1 MKVAIIYNKDLT
13 GVLNKFGMQNKEFYS
28 EKNVQRVANCLERGG
43 HNTRVIDGNMFVIE
57 RLQNFMPKT
66 IDGDQMGMV
75 FNMAYGIQGESRYTH
90 LPSLLEMLGIPYVG
104 SNPSGHALALD
115 KVMTKIVWQNNG
127 LPTPDFWVFNTPD
140 DDLSN
145 VRYPVIVKP
154 KMESVSFGLKVVY
167 KEDDLRE
174 AINFIVTEF
183 QQQAL
188 VEQFIPGREFA
199 VGLLGNSPIEAFPVL
214 EFDLEGD
221 PDAIQTE
228 EDKKKRP
235 KEKICPAHL
244 APELAEKMI
253 EYSKQ
258 AFLALELR
266 DFARVDIRMDAA
278 DNIYLLEVNSMAS
291 LGRGGSYVYAAGVAG
306 YDFCALVNRML
317 DVASVRY
324 FSGSLLEQLPEEK
337 GKRLPLKSRL
347 RTFLRGRQQNTETVL
362 EKLVN
367 IDTHVRNIEGVNKC
381 SDLIKS
387 QLAPLNFT
395 SEIYP
400 ELEIGNLMFLRNTS
414 SEALDYLILMPIDDS
429 VKMSNHEN
437 FQATEH
443 RLYGTSIWENK
454 GGVVTCI
461 SAFQALRFAR
471 LLRKLRIGVL
481 VITDSTIAGKF
492 SRNIIAQKSVS
503 AKQVISLH
511 GGSTEGSII
520 TSRSGSASYTYNLK
534 LIDSSRSENV
544 AVASAHFFK
553 TISAIVDLAKNDSE
567 NVIAP
572 FATDFQSNIFKMVA
586 YGTAKI
592 SVRYNTIADFER
604 IDQRIRKTT
613 ALTRRLAQTVQSQLE
628 GGLTRQPLPS
638 SEASMELF
646 ESINRIAK
654 RIDSSIVAEHRWS
667 SSDICNVSADVPKL
681 DGFGPLGGFDKQKS
695 EFIIRH
701 SLVDRALLLA
711 LLLQSK

>member
-43 HNTRVIDGNMFVIE
+43 HNTRVIDGNMYVIE
-57 RLQNFMPKT
+57 RLQHFMPKT

-104 SNPSGHALALD
+104 STPSGHAIALD

-127 LPTPDFWVFNTPD
+127 LPTPDFWVFNAPD
-140 DDLSN
+140 DDLAS

-154 KMESVSFGLKVVY
+154 KMESVSFGLRVVY
-167 KEDDLRE
+167 QENDLRE

-199 VGLLGNSPIEAFPVL
+199 VGLLGNSPIEAFPLL

-221 PDAIQTE
+221 PNAIQTE

-235 KEKICPAHL
+235 REKVCPAQVS
-244 APELAEKMI
+244 PDLAEKMI

-258 AFLALELR
+258 AFRALELR
-266 DFARVDIRMDAA
+266 DFARVDIRMDEAE
-278 DNIYLLEVNSMAS
+278 NIYLLEVNSMAS

-306 YDFCALVNRML
+306 HDFCALVNRML

-324 FSGSLLEQLPEEK
+324 FSENLLTHLPEEK
-337 GKRLPLKSRL
+337 EKRLPLKSRL
-347 RTFLRGRQQNTETVL
+347 RTYLRGRQQTTETIL

-367 IDTHVRNIEGVNKC
+367 IDTHVRNIEGVNRC
-381 SDLIKS
+381 SELIKS
-387 QLAPLNFT
+387 QLAPLNFS

-400 ELEIGNLMFLRNTS
+400 ELEIGNLLFLSNAS
-414 SEALDYLILMPIDDS
+414 GEDLDYLILLSIDDS
-429 VKMSNHEN
+429 VKMSNHEI

-454 GGVVTCI
+454 GGIVTCI

-471 LLRKLRIGVL
+471 LLRKIKIGVF
-481 VITDSTIAGKF
+481 VTTDSSIAGKF
-492 SRNIIAQKSVS
+492 SRDIIVQK
-503 AKQVISLH
+503 AMHARRVISMH
-511 GGSTEGSII
+511 GGNIEGSVV

-534 LIDSSRSENV
+534 LIDSNHSENV
-544 AVASAHFFK
+544 ALAASHFFK
-553 TISAIVDLAKNDSE
+553 TISAIVDLGKNDTE

-572 FATDFQSNIFKMVA
+572 FATNFQSNIFKTVA

-592 SVRYNTIADFER
+592 SVRFNTAADFER
-604 IDQRIRKTT
+604 IDQRIRKITS
-613 ALTRRLAQTVQSQLE
+613 LSRRLAKTFQSQLD

-638 SEASMELF
+638 SEKSMEFF
-646 ESINRIAK
+646 ETISRIAR
-654 RIDSSIVAEHRWS
+654 RIDSSVVSEHRWS
-667 SSDICNVSADVPKL
+667 SSDICNISIDVPKV
-681 DGFGPLGGFDKQKS
+681 DGLGPIGGFDKQKS

>member
-57 RLQNFMPKT
+57 RLQHFMPKA

-104 SNPSGHALALD
+104 STPSGHAIALD
-115 KVMTKIVWQNNG
+115 KVMTKVVWQNNG
-127 LPTPDFWVFNTPD
+127 LPTPDFWVFNTAD
-140 DDLSN
+140 DDLTD

-154 KMESVSFGLKVVY
+154 KMESVSFGLRVVY

-174 AINFIVTEF
+174 AIHFIVTEF

-221 PDAIQTE
+221 PNAIQTE
-228 EDKKKRP
+228 ENKKKQP
-235 KEKICPAHL
+235 KQKVCPADL
-244 APELAEKMI
+244 PAETAEQMI
-253 EYSKQ
+253 EFSKQ
-258 AFLALELR
+258 AFRALELR
-266 DFARVDIRMDAA
+266 DFARVDIRMDEAG
-278 DNIYLLEVNSMAS
+278 NIYLLEVNSMAS
-291 LGRGGSYVYAAGVAG
+291 LGRTGSYVHAAGIAG
-306 YDFCALVNRML
+306 YDFCALVNKML

-324 FSGSLLEQLPEEK
+324 FSGSLLAKLPEEK
-337 GKRLPLKSRL
+337 DKQLPLKNRL
-347 RTFLRGRQQNTETVL
+347 RTYLRGHQHSTETVL

-381 SDLIKS
+381 ADLIKS
-387 QLAPLNFT
+387 QLVPLNFS
-395 SEIYP
+395 SEIHP
-400 ELEIGNLMFLRNTS
+400 ELEIGNILFLSNTS
-414 SEALDYLILMPIDDS
+414 SENLDYLILMPIDDS
-429 VKMSNHEN
+429 VKMSSHEN
-437 FQATEH
+437 FQATEL

-471 LLRKLRIGVL
+471 LLRKLKIGVL
-481 VITDSTIAGKF
+481 VITDSSIAGKF
-492 SRNIIAQKSVS
+492 SRNITAQKA
-503 AKQVISLH
+503 AKAKRVISLH
-511 GGSTEGSII
+511 GGSSEGSII

-534 LIDSSRSENV
+534 LIDSSRSANV
-544 AVASAHFFK
+544 ALAAAHFFR
-553 TISAIVDLAKNDSE
+553 TISAIVDIGKNDPE

-572 FATDFQSNIFKMVA
+572 FATDFHSNIFKMIA

-592 SVRYNTIADFER
+592 SVRFSSVEDFER
-604 IDQRIRKTT
+604 IDQRIRKT
-613 ALTRRLAQTVQSQLE
+613 ANLTRKLAQTFQSQLD
-628 GGLTRQPLPS
+628 GGLTRPPLP
-638 SEASMELF
+638 ASAHNQELF
-646 ESINRIAK
+646 DTLSRIAK
-654 RIDSSIVAEHRWS
+654 RIDSSVIPEHRWS
-667 SSDICNVSADVPKL
+667 SSDICNISIDVPKL
-681 DGFGPLGGFDKQKS
+681 DGLGPIGGFDKQKS
-695 EFIIRH
+695 EFIFRH

-711 LLLQSK
+711 LLLQSR